1 MATLKEPK
9 MWFIGTLNS
18 SLPTASLPTNLN
30 VLNIIQ
36 YFHSVEKNTLAESF
50 KKSAQ
55 SVQDL
60 WNKLGRATC
69 LQKNVIYK
77 MKMLVQQ
84 YNKLKKNKD
93 SVGPTQ
99 ISKEDDFSKYLKN
112 VFDIAHI
119 SERASHSKKG
129 KFIKI

>member
-1 MATLKEPK
+1 L
-9 MWFIGTLNS
+9 
-18 SLPTASLPTNLN
+18 
-30 VLNIIQ
+30 V
-36 YFHSVEKNTLAESF
+36 ESF